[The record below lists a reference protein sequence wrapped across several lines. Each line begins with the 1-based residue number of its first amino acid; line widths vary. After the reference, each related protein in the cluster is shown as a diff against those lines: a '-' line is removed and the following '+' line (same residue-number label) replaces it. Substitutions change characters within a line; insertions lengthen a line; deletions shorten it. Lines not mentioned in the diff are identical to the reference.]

1 MNASAL
7 RATTFVG
14 MAVLAFI
21 IACVAHEAAGHG
33 LACLGSGGRIT
44 LLTSVYA
51 QCHPSRPLVD
61 LAGPLMNLV
70 VAAAAAVAMHH
81 APKPSARAVFLGLLL
96 AFSGFW
102 GAGYCIFSAVTD
114 SGDLAFVVRDLSL
127 EPRWLWRLGMG
138 LAGLLLYRVIRRQA
152 ATVLPHGRLLLL
164 AYCIVGAVSCL
175 AVLFYQGAQ
184 LPALRESAQ
193 ESLLAPIGLLFL
205 AFGKRPS
212 KPYQGR
218 ASPGII
224 AAGVVVTLVFWLTLG
239 RGVYGS

>member
-44 LLTSVYA
+44 LLTSAYA
-51 QCHPSRPLVD
+51 HCRPSSPLVD
-61 LAGPLMNLV
+61 LAGPLMSLAF
-70 VAAAAAVAMHH
+70 AAGAAVALHR
-81 APKPSARAVFLGLLL
+81 APKSSAWAVFLGLLL

-138 LAGLLLYRVIRRQA
+138 LVGLLLYRAIRRQA
-152 ATVLPHGRLLLL
+152 ATVLPDGRLLLV
-164 AYCIVGAVSCL
+164 AYCIVGAVSCV
-175 AVLFYQGAQ
+175 AVLFYQGPE

-193 ESLLAPIGLLFL
+193 ESLLAPIGLLFVV
-205 AFGKRPS
+205 FGKRPA
-212 KPYQGR
+212 KQYLGP
-218 ASPGII
+218 ASPAII
-224 AAGVVVTLVFWLTLG
+224 AVSVVVTLAFWLTLG
-239 RGVYGS
+239 RGIYG